1 MVATSHPA
9 ATLAGLEILKAGG
22 NAIDAAIAACAV
34 QGVVEPGSTGIGGDC
49 FTLFAREG
57 QSNVLGYNGSG
68 RAPAKA
74 EADWYRRNAIT
85 QIERQTPHAVTVP
98 GSVEAWARLST
109 DHGRLSLAQLLR
121 PAVSLARN
129 GYAVTPRVAF
139 DWANQAAALA
149 NDPHAARIFL
159 PGGRPPQIGEVHRQL
174 ELAATLEAIG
184 EHGPDEFYKGR
195 IMEDMIERLQEL
207 GGLHTREDFA
217 EAAGEYVT
225 PISTNY
231 RGFDVHECPPNGQGV
246 AALIMLNILSG
257 FDLPNDPLSPE
268 RLHLEIEAGRLAYSM
283 RDALVADPA
292 SIDVPTDWMLSKPLT
307 DALRGRIDPNKALT
321 GIPAAPLPPHKDTVY
336 IAVVDRDRNAVSFIN
351 SLFEVFGS
359 TIVTPRSGVMLNSRG
374 EGFVT
379 EEGHPN
385 CIAGR
390 KRPLNTIIPGMVT
403 KDGRAVMPFGVMGGQ
418 YQAMG
423 HAAFLTRV
431 IDDGLDL
438 QTAIDLP
445 RVAPVPGTD
454 QVESELTYNP
464 SVIADL
470 VRRGFEMKPTA
481 RPIGGAQAIWID
493 WENGTLLGGSD
504 PRKDGCALGY

>member
-1 MVATSHPA
+1 
-9 ATLAGLEILKAGG
+9 
-22 NAIDAAIAACAV
+22 
-34 QGVVEPGSTGIGGDC
+34 
-49 FTLFAREG
+49 
-57 QSNVLGYNGSG
+57 
-68 RAPAKA
+68 
-74 EADWYRRNAIT
+74 
-85 QIERQTPHAVTVP
+85 
-98 GSVEAWARLST
+98 
-109 DHGRLSLAQLLR
+109 
-121 PAVSLARN
+121 
-129 GYAVTPRVAF
+129 
-139 DWANQAAALA
+139 
-149 NDPHAARIFL
+149 
-159 PGGRPPQIGEVHRQL
+159 
-174 ELAATLEAIG
+174 
-184 EHGPDEFYKGR
+184 
-195 IMEDMIERLQEL
+195 MEDMIERLQEL